1 MEIIMIQGGS
11 ANIVMTRDREM
22 LFFSHGG
29 YLSLA
34 KPHKSNSGDMISEIN
49 LTQFCCKISSQN
61 LLLDFSA
68 FVTIS
73 SWMVSLFSETFFLFN
88 KFLGQKKCCFIF
100 SVMRRYRTNASYSV
114 SHCTMAKFQWE
125 VRHSEF
131 WTLPLILSASKYF
144 RLISLSLYPHPNI
157 SDKFLCHFIFVED
170 KMNNQP
176 YLFHSRKTKTKRRYG
191 KWKWN
196 YKSDIWPPCS
206 IKKREVKYLLNNFSE

>member
-1 MEIIMIQGGS
+1 MKKGTITFQYCCDILVIKQDRVSQKTCFSGLIQIG
-11 ANIVMTRDREM
+11 
-22 LFFSHGG
+22 
-29 YLSLA
+29 
-34 KPHKSNSGDMISEIN
+34 P
-49 LTQFCCKISSQN
+49 
-61 LLLDFSA
+61 
-68 FVTIS
+68 
-73 SWMVSLFSETFFLFN
+73 
-88 KFLGQKKCCFIF
+88 
-100 SVMRRYRTNASYSV
+100 SYQ
-114 SHCTMAKFQWE
+114 CTMAKFQWE

-196 YKSDIWPPCS
+196 YKSDIWPPCI
-206 IKKREVKYLLNNFSE
+206 IKKIEVKYLLNNFSE